1 MEETRFRPWNTNK
14 RIFNIMVQVLGASEK
29 DKLMCEKLMRC
40 SHRFKLLQGQEVIN
54 KQQEAS
60 LKQLE
65 VAILEVLDNFLPASA
80 STST

>member
-1 MEETRFRPWNTNK
+1 MQPWNTNK

-40 SHRFKLLQGQEVIN
+40 SHRFKLLKDQEVIN
-54 KQQEAS
+54 KHQEAS

-65 VAILEVLDNFLPASA
+65 VAILDAFDKFLPPSQ
-80 STST
+80 SS